1 VKPQQYAL
9 ELSLVTGA
17 LVLVIALAILSPAR
31 RIVDRDA
38 PG

>member
-1 VKPQQYAL
+1 
-9 ELSLVTGA
+9 VTGA
-17 LVLVIALAILSPAR
+17 LVLVIALAIVSPAR